1 MALSFIIPGLNEA
14 TSEKVIGILQERL
27 SQEQEAALVLKHAH
41 WNVAGPNFIAVHEM
55 LDPQVDEVLAMADE
69 TAERI
74 AALGGSPS
82 GRPDDIV
89 RFRTWDK
96 FDLDGRQNTLDYLRA
111 LDKYYDAF
119 IKDDRTAIKEL
130 DDLDVISSNIIQ
142 DHVQKL
148 EQFQWFMRSHLI
160 G

>member
-1 MALSFIIPGLNEA
+1 MALSFIIPGLDEVA
-14 TSEKVIGILQERL
+14 SEKIIGILQERL

-89 RFRTWDK
+89 RYRTWDK
-96 FDLDGRQNTLDYLRA
+96 FELEGRQNTLDYLRA
-111 LDKYYDAF
+111 LDKYYDSF
-119 IKDDRTAIKEL
+119 IKADCTAIKEL
-130 DDLDVISSNIIQ
+130 DDLDVISSNIVQ
-142 DHVQKL
+142 DHVLKL
-148 EQFQWFMRSHLI
+148 EQFQWFMRSFLI
-160 G
+160 D

>member
-89 RFRTWDK
+89 PSAHGTSSTLTDART
-96 FDLDGRQNTLDYLRA
+96 RSTICARSTNT
-111 LDKYYDAF
+111 
-119 IKDDRTAIKEL
+119 T
-130 DDLDVISSNIIQ
+130 
-142 DHVQKL
+142 
-148 EQFQWFMRSHLI
+148 MRSSRTTAPRSRSSTTLTSSARTSSRTTCRSLSSSSGSCVRI
-160 G
+160 

>member
-1 MALSFIIPGLNEA
+1 MALSFIIPGLDEA

-74 AALGGSPS
+74 AAA
-82 GRPDDIV
+82 
-89 RFRTWDK
+89 RTRWSTCA
-96 FDLDGRQNTLDYLRA
+96 RSTPTMIRSSRTTARRSRSSTTL
-111 LDKYYDAF
+111 
-119 IKDDRTAIKEL
+119 T
-130 DDLDVISSNIIQ
+130 
-142 DHVQKL
+142 
-148 EQFQWFMRSHLI
+148 
-160 G
+160 

>member
-1 MALSFIIPGLNEA
+1 MALSFIIPGLDEA

-89 RFRTWDK
+89 RYRTWTK
-96 FDLDGRQNTLDYLRA
+96 FEMEGRQDTLDYLRA

-119 IKDDRTAIKEL
+119 IVADRKAVAEL
-130 DDLDVISSNIIQ
+130 DDLDFVSSNIIQ

-148 EQFQWFMRSHLI
+148 EQFQWFMRSFLVD
-160 G
+160 